1 MPRFIKLS
9 LIGVYLSVVFGL
21 WPLGV
26 AAAAPVEKLPDVT
39 PIQVAPDA
47 YYVQGLAALG
57 NSSNQNFI
65 SNSGFVIG
73 PQGVIVVDALGSPA
87 VAQRYVEE
95 IKKITALPITHVILT
110 HYHADHVYGLQVFK
124 DLGATI
130 IAHESGKLYLQSADA
145 QTRLQ
150 ASRVDMAP
158 WVNASTRLVS
168 ADQWISKSVQLNLA
182 GLRVHIDPVGPAHTP
197 DDLSV
202 WVPDKKVLFS
212 GDLIFSGRLPFVGKA
227 DSSHWVTSLDQL
239 LKYDAI
245 AVIPGHGKWSAN
257 PRKDIAMVR
266 NYLLYLRTQ
275 MGQAATDLV
284 PFEEAYERTDWTEW
298 SSVPMFKH
306 ANRMNAYNTYLLKE
320 QEALRGQ

>member
-1 MPRFIKLS
+1 MKRLFHINWF
-9 LIGVYLSVVFGL
+9 GFFLSVWVGL
-21 WPLGV
+21 GASGATATP
-26 AAAAPVEKLPDVT
+26 ASPLPDVT
-39 PIQVAPDA
+39 PIEVAPDA

-57 NSSNQNFI
+57 NSKNQNFI
-65 SNSGFVIG
+65 SNSGFVVG
-73 PQGVIVVDALGSPA
+73 PQGVVVVDALGSPA
-87 VAQRYVEE
+87 VAERYVSE

-124 DLGATI
+124 DMGAKI

-150 ASRVDMAP
+150 ASRIDMAP
-158 WVNASTRLVS
+158 WVNSDTRLVA
-168 ADQWISKSVQLNLA
+168 ADQWISQSTQLNLA

-202 WVPDKKVLFS
+202 WVPEKKVLFS

-227 DSSHWVTSLDQL
+227 DSSQWVTSLDQL
-239 LKYDAI
+239 LKYDAV
-245 AVIPGHGKWSAN
+245 AVVPGHGQWSAN
-257 PRKDIAMVR
+257 PRQDIAMVR
-266 NYLLYLRTQ
+266 DYLLYLRDQ
-275 MGQAATDLV
+275 MGRAAADLV
-284 PFEEAYERTDWTEW
+284 PFEEAYERTDWRAW
-298 SSVPMFKH
+298 SGVPMFKH